1 MTRSGKSTQANRR
14 RSGPRKGIPGPDAQ
28 ARGHHR
34 TRQAHL
40 VEVAEDY
47 VETIADLLE
56 TQGEAR
62 AVDLARRLGV
72 SHVTVTKTV
81 SRLQD
86 AGLVTSRP
94 YRAIFLTPAGRRLAS
109 RCRRRHRIVVELL
122 RKLGVREETARLD
135 AEGIEH
141 HISGETLTAF
151 ERFAGSPGTD
161 GTAIR

>member
-1 MTRSGKSTQANRR
+1 MARSGKSTQANRR
-14 RSGPRKGIPGPDAQ
+14 RGGPRPGIPGPDDQ

-40 VEVAEDY
+40 VEVAQDY

-56 TQGEAR
+56 VQGEAR
-62 AVDLARRLGV
+62 AVDLARRFGV
-72 SHVTVTKTV
+72 THVTVTKTV
-81 SRLQD
+81 SRLQE

-94 YRAIFLTPAGRRLAS
+94 YRAIFLTPAGRRLAAK
-109 RCRRRHRIVVELL
+109 CRRRHRIVVELL

-141 HISGETLTAF
+141 HISSETLAAF
-151 ERFAGSPGTD
+151 ERFAGCPDAPEDT
-161 GTAIR
+161 TR